1 MEILNK
7 QQHAQYFRISY
18 LYYLRNNQYIPFL
31 RVSLCANIERWL
43 AQQFCQK
50 LLRYTCLL
58 GRSLYCTLSADIQL
72 WQTTTFFIQHILKY
86 PYLQQLMCSV
96 YLKGHWW
103 TQRRMLEVHKQT
115 LKLLLGVM
123 GNLTE
128 CSRIEVIET
137 IQLLYCVCFTSTQ
150 YMFPFGFLC
159 TRNWFGMHVC
169 PLTPYFTATSTLFIL
184 FRDNFSLH
192 ALYL

>member
-1 MEILNK
+1 MDILNK

-18 LYYLRNNQYIPFL
+18 LYYLRTNQYIPFL
-31 RVSLCANIERWL
+31 RVSLCANIERCL

-72 WQTTTFFIQHILKY
+72 WQTTTFLIQHILKY

-96 YLKGHWW
+96 YLKDHWW

-115 LKLLLGVM
+115 LKLLLGVNGKSDRM
-123 GNLTE
+123 FSDRSHWNH
-128 CSRIEVIET
+128 ST
-137 IQLLYCVCFTSTQ
+137 IILSTFYVNSVHVPVWLSVYTQLVWNA
-150 YMFPFGFLC
+150 
-159 TRNWFGMHVC
+159 RV
-169 PLTPYFTATSTLFIL
+169 
-184 FRDNFSLH
+184 SLNPIFH
-192 ALYL
+192 NYVYLIHSLQGQF